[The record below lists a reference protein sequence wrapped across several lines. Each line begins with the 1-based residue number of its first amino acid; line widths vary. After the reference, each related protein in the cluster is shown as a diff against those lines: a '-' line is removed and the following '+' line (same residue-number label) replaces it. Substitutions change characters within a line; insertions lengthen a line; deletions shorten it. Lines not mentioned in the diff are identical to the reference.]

1 MVAAVAE
8 DVHAGDHVPVR
19 ECVFV
24 GECEEEFEERVG
36 TWGWVGRGRRRE
48 GEEGREW
55 GKGQVPRE
63 PAPSVLGVGAGALPL
78 PAPAPFTGR
87 TLRFLFS
94 ADSGSTL
101 SAPDVEADASSD
113 SDLRSSAV
121 PSEDTYSAAAALVE
135 KDL

>member
-63 PAPSVLGVGAGALPL
+63 PAPSVLGVGAG
-78 PAPAPFTGR
+78 
-87 TLRFLFS
+87 
-94 ADSGSTL
+94 
-101 SAPDVEADASSD
+101 
-113 SDLRSSAV
+113 
-121 PSEDTYSAAAALVE
+121 E
-135 KDL
+135 KVRQGGGGGAGG